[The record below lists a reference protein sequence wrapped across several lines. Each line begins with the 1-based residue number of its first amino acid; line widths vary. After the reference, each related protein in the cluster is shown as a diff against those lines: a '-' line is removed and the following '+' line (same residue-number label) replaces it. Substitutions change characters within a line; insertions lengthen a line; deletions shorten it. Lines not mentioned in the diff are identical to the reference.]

1 MNAIFRHVGRWEVF
15 LLVVLVATFAMGAQ
29 VSKWFLTSSN
39 VSIALASVAP
49 LAIMALPMT
58 LVIITGEI
66 DISVASMIG
75 LCSATIAV
83 CLEQGLAV
91 EAAMIVGILV

>member
-1 MNAIFRHVGRWEVF
+1 MSAVFRYVGRWEVF
-15 LLVVLVATFAMGAQ
+15 LLVVLIATFAVGSQ
-29 VSKWFLTSSN
+29 VSRYFLTSSN

-75 LCSATIAV
+75 PLFGNHRGVS
-83 CLEQGLAV
+83 
-91 EAAMIVGILV
+91 